1 MIMTNGQRQL
11 PPVPNPENLRKQAK
25 TRLSALRARLPS
37 ARLAEAQHL
46 VAREYGFPNWAA
58 MLAEVMRRHESP
70 AARYRQIRKQSV
82 AAPSVMVEEEAFPVQ
97 RLFLT
102 GAGVSAAFVV
112 VACIALAPV
121 VVAIRLGL
129 PFHGPTALSLLNHL
143 R

>member
-1 MIMTNGQRQL
+1 MTNGQRQL
-11 PPVPNPENLRKQAK
+11 PLAPNPENLRKQAK
-25 TRLSALRARLPS
+25 KRLSALRARQPS

-46 VAREYGFPNWAA
+46 VAREYGFANWAV
-58 MLAEVMRRHESP
+58 MLAEVMRRQENRVG
-70 AARYRQIRKQSV
+70 RYGRIRKQT
-82 AAPSVMVEEEAFPVQ
+82 AAARGVLIEEELYPVK

-102 GAGVSAAFVV
+102 GIGVSAAFVI

-121 VVAIRLGL
+121 MMAIRLGL